1 MERANAA
8 QLAARKIK
16 DRPRARRAGSKPAD
30 PNSVPQFAPMHT
42 PSQTSGGGLFG
53 GSIQAPG
60 EFNFSAPAQGLN
72 LSTPSFGSKAN
83 IMNTQSQDMP
93 ESEERFAGDDRATKR
108 RFGGSSTVG
117 QSNSPFQTSNPFGQS
132 QPSNIFGSSQQ
143 PSGGNMFP
151 FGGPQQS
158 GSSGINFNSGSTT
171 PANPANNPFSFQ
183 PASRPAATTTSTI
196 FGSGPFDFNQ
206 QSSQPTPGNL
216 DFTASASGSFGSATA
231 AQQDNPATSP
241 FLFGQ
246 TSGQPSSSGIAF
258 GSIPAPAPPTN
269 TLFGSTS
276 TAPSVLQTSSL
287 FGNPIPTAP
296 SSNSLFGSTTST
308 APQASSIFGIPSTAP
323 SQDKPT
329 SSTFSFDQT
338 STPLSSSGTSL
349 SSAPATAST
358 TNKLFEFTRTQQ
370 RTQPESSFVAST
382 QQTAS
387 SSNPFAHLN
396 APASS
401 ASSVFAKPEQKST
414 APATSNVFSVP
425 DPVQA
430 STNNAFSTST
440 QTSATPSTSAPVQQ
454 PQPSPANNIFENL
467 NKSTTPTTDFSS
479 QKQQALGGGAFGN
492 KEALVANNLFGN
504 LNKPVDQSVTQ
515 PRANGSASEKGLN
528 NNPSLFSKG
537 PSTANN
543 FEAAKPLVSSLVDF
557 IDACRAILI
566 YPKFNTSPAKP
577 AEPTSGLKQSATPHA
592 GENIFSPMKPLDVP
606 ASARQPPPNGMFPSL
621 EQVKSPQKSSGPPSM
636 LATPAASS
644 ISEASKGAALRGG
657 ETSVRQQMKEATEM
671 TDESVALLIPP
682 RFDEFQQRTF
692 YQGYRMQTLNNAMSN
707 FFASVNPDEDATPV
721 LEFYMQQRGLIM
733 GNSKSL
739 KRTVGAVSDEVD
751 HTGKRLKQ
759 TTPSITSDLH
769 EKQSKRKLHDEEDQE
784 NENPTKRTRQNESS
798 NSARVLAN
806 GEINFTGQSS
816 ASVNR
821 NNFQPSIGLPSSPDA
836 PLKRKADNQITKDS
850 EQRSP
855 LRNMKIP
862 KTNGIV
868 EPKLSGSSTSNIFR
882 NILDSP
888 PKSPVKGS
896 PERKMAGLP
905 ENSND
910 DTPRPNAFANL
921 LGVSSPTKSTIGS
934 SLFGPKAPTTIPSAP
949 QNPFTPKPVSE
960 SPSVFTPKPA
970 NVPPATTGSISTVQ
984 KPTILKLPTFNNAA
998 NNFEY
1003 FAQQGKD
1010 NDEKEL
1016 QKAIEADYDSEDDLE
1031 EFKAKWRADKLE
1043 KRKAIEAIGKNAP
1056 RFVPKTALSPDA
1068 SSDTKEGNQQANIVS
1083 IPFPT
1088 AAQSSTTSGSLFVP
1102 NTSPQASNS
1111 ISSSV
1116 NSSRTPTPAFGSSTG
1131 SVLDGHTPAKPGMFS
1146 NIFGHL
1152 SDADSGKGGDADDE
1166 SEEDNETSDAEEDS
1180 ETKDPTYQPNGESA
1194 SGPGTPA
1201 EETGP
1206 GLASANKANPF
1217 TSTFSS
1223 ASPSGTSTPKGS
1235 IFDRIGPKESN
1246 GGTSTPTP
1254 GFTGGLFDRIGPKD
1268 NNGNI
1273 VRHKFSEEKENTQPS
1288 TANPFGDMKN
1298 PFNKSTGAP
1307 SDNTWKPDSPIRF
1320 GSATPRQEDQDP
1332 APTVSVTAPTPT
1344 KTGSPSN
1351 IFGSL
1356 NKPTGSAPKPLSNLF
1371 GNIGGDAKP
1380 AASFSSLF
1388 GTPNNTTSSTSA
1400 NVGFAFGA
1408 SSTTSSL
1415 FPSAAVSATTSRATT
1430 PGGTTDGDGDNS
1442 GDGDAEQEKT
1452 PDFNLSTVG
1461 PGAEDEEVIHEI
1473 RAKALKFVQKEGGD
1487 NTNRWDSRGVGPL
1500 RVLKHKESGASRVLL
1515 RMDPSGV
1522 IILNKALLP
1531 GVKYEQKEKTVKLL
1545 AALEDGTGMETWI
1558 LQVKTPESA
1567 KALSE
1572 VLEANKPT

>member
-1 MERANAA
+1 
-8 QLAARKIK
+8 
-16 DRPRARRAGSKPAD
+16 
-30 PNSVPQFAPMHT
+30 
-42 PSQTSGGGLFG
+42 
-53 GSIQAPG
+53 
-60 EFNFSAPAQGLN
+60 
-72 LSTPSFGSKAN
+72 
-83 IMNTQSQDMP
+83 
-93 ESEERFAGDDRATKR
+93 
-108 RFGGSSTVG
+108 
-117 QSNSPFQTSNPFGQS
+117 
-132 QPSNIFGSSQQ
+132 
-143 PSGGNMFP
+143 
-151 FGGPQQS
+151 
-158 GSSGINFNSGSTT
+158 
-171 PANPANNPFSFQ
+171 
-183 PASRPAATTTSTI
+183 
-196 FGSGPFDFNQ
+196 
-206 QSSQPTPGNL
+206 
-216 DFTASASGSFGSATA
+216 
-231 AQQDNPATSP
+231 
-241 FLFGQ
+241 
-246 TSGQPSSSGIAF
+246 
-258 GSIPAPAPPTN
+258 
-269 TLFGSTS
+269 
-276 TAPSVLQTSSL
+276 
-287 FGNPIPTAP
+287 
-296 SSNSLFGSTTST
+296 
-308 APQASSIFGIPSTAP
+308 
-323 SQDKPT
+323 
-329 SSTFSFDQT
+329 
-338 STPLSSSGTSL
+338 
-349 SSAPATAST
+349 
-358 TNKLFEFTRTQQ
+358 
-370 RTQPESSFVAST
+370 
-382 QQTAS
+382 
-387 SSNPFAHLN
+387 
-396 APASS
+396 
-401 ASSVFAKPEQKST
+401 
-414 APATSNVFSVP
+414 
-425 DPVQA
+425 
-430 STNNAFSTST
+430 
-440 QTSATPSTSAPVQQ
+440 
-454 PQPSPANNIFENL
+454 
-467 NKSTTPTTDFSS
+467 
-479 QKQQALGGGAFGN
+479 
-492 KEALVANNLFGN
+492 
-504 LNKPVDQSVTQ
+504 
-515 PRANGSASEKGLN
+515 
-528 NNPSLFSKG
+528 
-537 PSTANN
+537 
-543 FEAAKPLVSSLVDF
+543 
-557 IDACRAILI
+557 
-566 YPKFNTSPAKP
+566 
-577 AEPTSGLKQSATPHA
+577 
-592 GENIFSPMKPLDVP
+592 MKPLDVP

-621 EQVKSPQKSSGPPSM
+621 EQVKSPQKSSGPPST
-636 LATPAASS
+636 LATPAASA
-644 ISEASKGAALRGG
+644 SEASKGGALQGG
-657 ETSVRQQMKEATEM
+657 ETSVRQEMNEATEM
-671 TDESVALLIPP
+671 IDESVAHMVPP
-682 RFDEFQQRTF
+682 RFDEFQKQTF
-692 YQGYRMQTLNNAMSN
+692 YQGYRMQALNNAMSN
-707 FFASVNPDEDATPV
+707 FFASVSPDEDATSV
-721 LEFYMQQRGLIM
+721 LEFYMHQRGLIM

-739 KRTVGAVSDEVD
+739 KRTVGAESDDID

-769 EKQSKRKLHDEEDQE
+769 EKQSKRKLHDEENQE
-784 NENPTKRTRQNESS
+784 NENPTKRTRQNEYS
-798 NSARVLAN
+798 NSARVLTN
-806 GEINFTGQSS
+806 GEVNLNGQAS

-821 NNFQPSIGLPSSPDA
+821 NNFQPSTGLPSSPDA

-868 EPKLSGSSTSNIFR
+868 ESNSLGSSTSNIFR

-905 ENSND
+905 ENSKD
-910 DTPRPNAFANL
+910 DAPRPNAFANL
-921 LGVSSPTKSTIGS
+921 PGVSSPSKSTIGS
-934 SLFGPKAPTTIPSAP
+934 SLFGTKAPSTIPLSP
-949 QNPFTPKPVSE
+949 QNSFTPKPVSE
-960 SPSVFTPKPA
+960 SPSMSTPKLA
-970 NVPPATTGSISTVQ
+970 NTPPATAGSISTVQ
-984 KPTILKLPTFNNAA
+984 KPTVLKLPTFNNTA
-998 NNFEY
+998 NNFEH
-1003 FAQQGKD
+1003 FAQLTED

-1056 RFVPKTALSPDA
+1056 RFVPKMALSPNA
-1068 SSDTKEGNQQANIVS
+1068 SSDTKEGSQQANMVS
-1083 IPFPT
+1083 VLFPT
-1088 AAQSSTTSGSLFVP
+1088 AAQTSTTSGSLFVP

-1166 SEEDNETSDAEEDS
+1166 SEDENETSDAEEDS

-1235 IFDRIGPKESN
+1235 IFNRIGPKESN

-1268 NNGNI
+1268 GNGNI

-1298 PFNKSTGAP
+1298 PFNKSTSAP

-1320 GSATPRQEDQDP
+1320 GSATPRQEDQDS
-1332 APTVSVTAPTPT
+1332 APTVSVTAATPT

-1356 NKPTGSAPKPLSNLF
+1356 NKSTGSAPKPLSNLF
-1371 GNIGGDAKP
+1371 GNMGGDAKP
-1380 AASFSSLF
+1380 AASFSGIF

-1442 GDGDAEQEKT
+1442 GDGDAEQEKN

-1461 PGAEDEEVIHEI
+1461 PGEEDEEVIHEI
-1473 RAKALKFVQKEGGD
+1473 RAKALKFLQKEGGD

-1500 RVLKHKESGASRVLL
+1500 RVLRHKESGVSRVLL

-1531 GVKYEQKEKTVKLL
+1531 GVKYEQKEKTVKFL
-1545 AALEDGTGMETWI
+1545 AALDDGTGMETWI